1 MQTLDLKGFD
11 GTTLLGFL
19 AACGSL
25 RLLDAVSDPGSVSLA
40 FDRAT
45 GHARLRG
52 SGDLRAT
59 LERAL
64 LDPALAEV
72 WTFRSEAGEAYA
84 QPSEMPAAEAKR
96 LLKARLANSLR
107 SFDARFEID
116 ALSALVAGEPD
127 NNEMSES
134 TELRAV
140 GGGQLQYFGQIT
152 ALFEELTEANVR
164 GTLDD
169 LWAHSDE
176 KGGLRLSVGED
187 RSYALRA
194 SDPSGE
200 GAQGERAANILALIG
215 HQFFPVLAQH
225 GGATVGFDQAQNTV
239 TWPLWEVFAGVA
251 TVASLLRVRLS
262 AAELAPRGV
271 FRVMRSRR
279 VTRGKYR
286 NFSPAV
292 AIG

>member
-19 AACGSL
+19 AACGAM
-25 RLLDAVSDPGSVSLA
+25 RLLDAVSSPGSVSLS

-52 SGDLRAT
+52 PGELRTT

-64 LDPALAEV
+64 LDPCLAEV
-72 WTFRSEAGEAYA
+72 WTFRSEDGEAYA
-84 QPSEMPAAEAKR
+84 QPSEMPATETKR
-96 LLKARLANSLR
+96 LLKNRLEGSGR
-107 SFDARFEID
+107 SYDARFEVD

-127 NNEMSES
+127 KNEMSES

-140 GGGQLQYFGQIT
+140 GGGRLQYFGQIT
-152 ALFEELTEANVR
+152 ALFEQLTEANVR
-164 GTLDD
+164 GTLDGF
-169 LWAHSDE
+169 WAHSDE
-176 KGGLRLSVGED
+176 QGGLRLSVAED

-194 SDPSGE
+194 SDPSPE
-200 GAQGERAANILALIG
+200 GAQGERAANVLALIG
-215 HQFFPVLAQH
+215 HQFFPVLAQR

-239 TWPLWEVFAGVA
+239 TWPLWEPLAGVA
-251 TVASLLRVRLS
+251 TVASLLRLPLS
-262 AAELAPRGV
+262 AAELASRGV